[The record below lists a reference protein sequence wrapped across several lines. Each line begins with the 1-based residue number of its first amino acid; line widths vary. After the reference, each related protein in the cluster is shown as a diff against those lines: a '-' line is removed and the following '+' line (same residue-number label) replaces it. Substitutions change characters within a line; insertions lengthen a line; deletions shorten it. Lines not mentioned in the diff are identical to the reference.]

1 MHMKLSPE
9 QSNKVIF
16 SQKQASV
23 QLCAFELDHC
33 MSLCG
38 NHTINNMSCSRRGE
52 LERIKTFICM
62 IMFALPE
69 ALYGHE
75 WQFDFWGDAG
85 GQIAAAENETLVDAP
100 STGVSQSFSF
110 RYMVIYLNSFW
121 QIMPHEFHLWVRT
134 LDTAHNDDMTVY
146 GVVAFESHS
155 KGPWTGSMIRIQ
167 NRWSLESRDKWTHH
181 ETRNLLGA
189 IRESTD
195 FIDTSECIPLELC
208 DLCSQTETRYGHAAE
223 RKRRFEMEMEVTSLV
238 SSMWCKK
245 NDFNEMTFF

>member
-16 SQKQASV
+16 SEKQASV

-155 KGPWTGSMIRIQ
+155 KGSLDGFNDKNPESMIAR
-167 NRWSLESRDKWTHH
+167 ESRQVNAPWNQKPARCYKGIDRFYRYKWVHSTLTLRFMLPNWDSIWTCCR
-181 ETRNLLGA
+181 EKKE
-189 IRESTD
+189 IRDGNGSDE
-195 FIDTSECIPLELC
+195 F
-208 DLCSQTETRYGHAAE
+208 SQQHV
-223 RKRRFEMEMEVTSLV
+223 M
-238 SSMWCKK
+238 
-245 NDFNEMTFF
+245 